1 MGVASR
7 PRSVFVPA
15 RNRHLIVVRSLTK
28 FFALPG
34 LRVGYLIACP
44 SVVRLLRTHLEPWSV
59 NSTAIEVARACL
71 QDQCYVR
78 HSRTF
83 MIDERAWLQERLGKV
98 PNVSVFP
105 SHANFLLT
113 RLATKTIAAP
123 QLAKE
128 LAQQNILIRSCEDFH
143 GLDTRFFRVA
153 VKSRQE
159 NGRLVA
165 ALRAVL
171 GNT

>member
-1 MGVASR
+1 MAGEESIKRLA
-7 PRSVFVPA
+7 P
-15 RNRHLIVVRSLTK
+15 RNRHLIVLGSLTK

-34 LRVGYLIACP
+34 LPVGYLIACL

-59 NSTAIEVARACL
+59 NGGAIAVVRACL
-71 QDQCYVR
+71 QDQGYIQ
-78 HSRTF
+78 HSKIF
-83 MIDERAWLQERLGKV
+83 MVHERAWLRERLRKV
-98 PNVSVFP
+98 PNVSGFP
-105 SHANFLLT
+105 SQANFLPAP
-113 RLATKTIAAP
+113 LAAKTIAAP
-123 QLAKE
+123 QFAKK
-128 LAQQNILIRSCEDFH
+128 LAQQNILIRSCGDFH

-153 VKSRQE
+153 VRSRQE